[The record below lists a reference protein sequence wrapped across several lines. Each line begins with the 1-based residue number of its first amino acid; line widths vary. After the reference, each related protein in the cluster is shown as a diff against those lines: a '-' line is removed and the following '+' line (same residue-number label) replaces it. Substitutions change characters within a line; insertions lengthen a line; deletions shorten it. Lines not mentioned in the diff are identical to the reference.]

1 MLENRKS
8 QSMCTNNPD
17 TDYWPDLCLEHG
29 FLTEGTCKL
38 RATATNSS
46 IKGYRD
52 VWRSPEMFDVLH
64 VRKHWNAMYFVVVEC
79 YYICLLVSIR
89 GVRMNFVSR
98 YEHLLWL
105 FLSAHMPVII
115 RTHCTLLAIT
125 IELMGQANYWLIS
138 IRIFCKKASM
148 HCCTLFNFMQIYA
161 MVSRVSFHP
170 LSETV

>member
-1 MLENRKS
+1 
-8 QSMCTNNPD
+8 
-17 TDYWPDLCLEHG
+17 
-29 FLTEGTCKL
+29 
-38 RATATNSS
+38 
-46 IKGYRD
+46 
-52 VWRSPEMFDVLH
+52 
-64 VRKHWNAMYFVVVEC
+64 
-79 YYICLLVSIR
+79 
-89 GVRMNFVSR
+89 MNFVSR